1 MDKLSTLEQ
10 DIGLNFKGPIP
21 GQSLTNSPA
30 QKYPWESPPEFTNVT
45 EAQMHLFAELTEK
58 EKFIALT
65 DALADKVPVDI
76 IVRTILLDGFGK
88 GLWTPDL
95 FLLLI
100 EPLAVIIM
108 AIGERVGI
116 DYVFQDG
123 DQSEADED
131 DEAAQRKAL
140 SRLGQVE
147 QTLKET
153 IKNTSLD
160 KQTEMLAKKV
170 QKGLETIPEPLVESA
185 KENIQS
191 KSLLERTDG

>member
-1 MDKLSTLEQ
+1 
-10 DIGLNFKGPIP
+10 
-21 GQSLTNSPA
+21 
-30 QKYPWESPPEFTNVT
+30 
-45 EAQMHLFAELTEK
+45 
-58 EKFIALT
+58 
-65 DALADKVPVDI
+65 
-76 IVRTILLDGFGK
+76 
-88 GLWTPDL
+88 
-95 FLLLI
+95 
-100 EPLAVIIM
+100 M

-131 DEAAQRKAL
+131 DEDAQRKAL
-140 SRLGQVE
+140 SKLGQVE

-153 IKNTSLD
+153 ITNTSLD

>member
-95 FLLLI
+95 FLLLLYQLLLI
-100 EPLAVIIM
+100 
-108 AIGERVGI
+108 
-116 DYVFQDG
+116 
-123 DQSEADED
+123 
-131 DEAAQRKAL
+131 
-140 SRLGQVE
+140 
-147 QTLKET
+147 
-153 IKNTSLD
+153 
-160 KQTEMLAKKV
+160 
-170 QKGLETIPEPLVESA
+170 
-185 KENIQS
+185 
-191 KSLLERTDG
+191 SLLRIYFLLFSL